1 LRSDIV
7 KKGLVRAP
15 HRSLMKALGLTDEE
29 IAAPLVGIANSWNEL
44 IPGHMHLDRIAQAA
58 KDGVRSA
65 GATPLEFGV
74 IGVCDGIAMGHP
86 GMRYSLASR
95 ELIADSIEAMAEAHA
110 LDALVL
116 VTNCDK
122 IVPGMLMAAARLD
135 IPSVVVSG
143 GPMLPGRVNGRATG
157 LMDVFEYVG
166 ATSSGKMTEQELA
179 VVEENACPG
188 CGSCSGMYTANSM
201 NCLVEALGMGLPG
214 NGTIAAVHSGR
225 LRLAKEAGKAVVR
238 AFRQGISPRQVLTA
252 AAFENA
258 LTVDMALGCSTNT
271 VLHLTAIA
279 KEAGIKLDLHQVNR
293 ISERTPQLCKLNP
306 AGRHFVE
313 DLHEAGG
320 IPAVINELSKTGSVD
335 LKALTVLGRPLG
347 DVIAGAGVA
356 RPDVIRSVDNP
367 YSLTG
372 GLSVLWGNLAPNG
385 AIVKSGAV
393 AEEMRRHR
401 GPARVFESE
410 EASMKAIL
418 GGLIRSGDVLVI
430 RNEGPKGGPGMRE
443 MLGPTSA
450 LSGMGF
456 DKQVALVTDGRFSG
470 ASRGAAIGHVSPE
483 SVEGGPVALVH
494 DGDTIV
500 IDIPGHRLEMEVAPE
515 EIERR
520 RRSWQAPAPK
530 VKTGYLARYAA
541 MVSSAAEGAVLP

>member
-1 LRSDIV
+1 M

-15 HRSLMKALGLTDEE
+15 HRSLLKALGLTDEE

-44 IPGHMHLDRIAQAA
+44 IPGHMHLDRVAQAV
-58 KDGVRSA
+58 KDGVRME
-65 GATPLEFGV
+65 GGTPLEFGV
-74 IGVCDGIAMGHP
+74 IGVCDGLAMGHA
-86 GMRYSLASR
+86 GMRYSLPSR

-143 GPMLPGRVNGRATG
+143 GPMMTGRMKGQAIG
-157 LMDVFEYVG
+157 LMDMFEYVG
-166 ATSSGKMTEQELA
+166 AVSSGKMTDQELA
-179 VVEENACPG
+179 AAEENACPG
-188 CGSCSGMYTANSM
+188 CGSCSGMFTANSM

-214 NGTIAAVHSGR
+214 NGTVPAVHSTR
-225 LRLAKEAGKAVVR
+225 LRLAKEAGRAAVR
-238 AFRQGISPRQVLTA
+238 AWRQDLLPRQVLTT

-258 LTVDMALGCSTNT
+258 LAVDMALGCSTNT

-279 KEAGIKLDLHQVNR
+279 KEAGIKLNLRRINE

-320 IPAVINELSKTGSVD
+320 VPAVIKELSKVGGIE
-335 LKALTVLGRPLG
+335 LGALTVLGRPLR
-347 DVIAGAGVA
+347 DVIGNACIA
-356 RPDVIRSVDNP
+356 RPDVIRATENP
-367 YSLTG
+367 YSPTG

-385 AIVKSGAV
+385 AVVKSGAV

-418 GGLIRSGDVLVI
+418 EGQVREGDVLVI

-456 DKQVALVTDGRFSG
+456 DKHVALVTDGRFSG

-483 SVEGGPVALVH
+483 SVEGGPVALVQ
-494 DGDTIV
+494 DGDMIV
-500 IDIPGHRLEMEVAPE
+500 IDIPGHTLEMDVAPD

-520 RRSWQAPAPK
+520 RRCWQPPAPK
-530 VKTGYLARYAA
+530 VKTGYLARYAT

>member
-1 LRSDIV
+1 
-7 KKGLVRAP
+7 
-15 HRSLMKALGLTDEE
+15 MKALGLTDEE

-44 IPGHMHLDRIAQAA
+44 VPGHMHLDRIAQAV

-95 ELIADSIEAMAEAHA
+95 ELIADSIEVMAEAHA

-143 GPMLPGRVNGRATG
+143 GPMLPGRINGRAVG
-157 LMDVFEYVG
+157 LMDMFEYVG
-166 ATSSGKMTEQELA
+166 AVSSGKMTGQELA
-179 VVEENACPG
+179 AAEENACPG
-188 CGSCSGMYTANSM
+188 CGSCSGMFTANSM
-201 NCLVEALGMGLPG
+201 NCLVEVLGMGLPG
-214 NGTIAAVHSGR
+214 NGTIPAVHSSR

-238 AFRQGISPRQVLTA
+238 AWREGPSPRQILTK

-258 LTVDMALGCSTNT
+258 LALDMALGCSTNT

-279 KEAGIKLDLHQVNR
+279 KEAGIRLDLGKVNE
-293 ISERTPQLCKLNP
+293 ISQRTPQLCKLNP

-320 IPAVINELSKTGSVD
+320 VPAVIKELSKVGGVE
-335 LKALTVLGRPLG
+335 LRALTVMGRPLG
-347 DVIAGAGVA
+347 EVIAGAGVR
-356 RPDVIRSVDNP
+356 RPDVIHPVEDP
-367 YSLTG
+367 YSPTG

-385 AIVKSGAV
+385 GVVKSGAV
-393 AEEMRRHR
+393 AEEMRKHR

-418 GGLIRSGDVLVI
+418 EGQIRNGDVLVI

-456 DKQVALVTDGRFSG
+456 DKYVALVTDGRFSG

-483 SVEGGPVALVH
+483 AVE
-494 DGDTIV
+494 D
-500 IDIPGHRLEMEVAPE
+500 
-515 EIERR
+515 
-520 RRSWQAPAPK
+520 RSLLSRKAI
-530 VKTGYLARYAA
+530 
-541 MVSSAAEGAVLP
+541 